1 MIVSKNGKGGEEI
14 ATTLT
19 TAKEQPLP
27 RKEKAA
33 ASIRF
38 GSGWDTC
45 VLPDHRRIEASCSI
59 LSGTIG
65 YLTPPSSAAPG
76 IAARYKSTGY
86 GRYKPGHLSGAR

>member
-45 VLPDHRRIEASCSI
+45 VLPDHRRIARRPELPRDINQRAM
-59 LSGTIG
+59 
-65 YLTPPSSAAPG
+65 AG
-76 IAARYKSTGY
+76 ISLGICPVLDEETCHWPEN
-86 GRYKPGHLSGAR
+86 GRP